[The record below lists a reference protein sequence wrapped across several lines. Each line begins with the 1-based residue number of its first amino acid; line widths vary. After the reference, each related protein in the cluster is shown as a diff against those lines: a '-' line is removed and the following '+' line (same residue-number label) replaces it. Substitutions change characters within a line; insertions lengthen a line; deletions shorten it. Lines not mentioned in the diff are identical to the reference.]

1 MIASHSVLC
10 VAREVAIENQRT
22 FFVEETGSR
31 KEIEHDEGEASEIEA
46 SPSTFFSASVE
57 SPTVNEHVE
66 GASETLSLTAHEVGL
81 VVAEMVT
88 KAYLGAEATCIDV
101 AEAKESESQA
111 CLGHEQ
117 AMGCGV
123 GDSCSSPL
131 LASYTISCWTAID
144 TTRTHLSY
152 SCLLLSLSRSS
163 NSLFL
168 RSSSLSRL
176 RAASTLSRSLSS
188 RAAILAAFSSSVS
201 RWKALPS
208 T

>member
-1 MIASHSVLC
+1 MASHSVLC
-10 VAREVAIENQRT
+10 VAREVAIENQSIS
-22 FFVEETGSR
+22 FVEETGSR
-31 KEIEHDEGEASEIEA
+31 KESGLDEGEASGIGA
-46 SPSTFFSASVE
+46 SPSAFFSAWVE

-66 GASETLSLTAHEVGL
+66 GVSETQSLKANEVGL

-88 KAYLGAEATCIDV
+88 KAYLGAEATCVDV

-117 AMGCGV
+117 VMGCGE
-123 GDSCSSPL
+123 GDPCFSPL
-131 LASYTISCWTAID
+131 QASYTISCWTAID

-163 NSLFL
+163 NAFFL